1 MGKDMPD
8 TAASLGSASGPPLSV
23 GVVGCGFISAIYLS
37 NLTRRFPGV
46 KVAAVADLLPD
57 RAKARAAE
65 YGIPRACGVEELM
78 ADPSI
83 ELVLNLTVPRV
94 HAEVTLQ
101 AVSAG
106 KHVYSEKPLAIG
118 LRDAEKILALAR
130 KKGVRVGGAPDTFL
144 GAGIQACIHLIDQG
158 AIGMPVSATA
168 FMTCHGH
175 ESWHPDPAFYYE
187 SGGGPVFD
195 MGPYYFTALVALMG
209 PARRVCGSARRTF
222 PRRLVATGPK
232 AGEVI
237 DVSVPTHVSGTID
250 FAIGAVATFVM
261 SFDVW
266 HAQLPRIEI
275 YGSDGSLSVPDPNTF
290 GGPVRM
296 RGAQDEEWKEVPV
309 FGPYADNSRGLG
321 LAEMAAAIREN
332 RPHRASGEL
341 GMHALEIMHAVH
353 EASSSGRYAELR
365 YPVGRPEPFA
375 DQEDAHAAVQ

>member
-1 MGKDMPD
+1 MPD
-8 TAASLGSASGPPLSV
+8 TAASLGSTAGPPLRV

-37 NLTRRFPGV
+37 NLTTRFPGV
-46 KVAAVADLLPD
+46 KVEAVADLLPD

-65 YGIPRACGVEELM
+65 YGVPRACGVEELM

-106 KHVYSEKPLAIG
+106 KHVYTEKPLAIG

-144 GAGIQACIHLIDQG
+144 GAGIQACIRLIDEG
-158 AIGMPVSATA
+158 AIGMPVSASA

-187 SGGGPVFD
+187 AGGGPVFD
-195 MGPYYFTALVALMG
+195 MGPYYFTALVALLG
-209 PARRVCGSARRTF
+209 PAQRVCGSARRTF
-222 PRRLVATGPK
+222 PRRLVGTGPR

-237 DVSVPTHVSGTID
+237 EVSVPTHVSGTID
-250 FAIGAVATFVM
+250 FATGAVATFVM

-266 HAQLPRIEI
+266 HAQLPRMEI

-290 GGPVRM
+290 GGPVRI
-296 RGAQDEEWKEVPV
+296 RGAQDGEWKDVPV
-309 FGPYADNSRGLG
+309 TGPFADNSRGLG
-321 LAEMAAAIREN
+321 LAEMAAALRQN
-332 RPHRASGEL
+332 RPHRASAEL

-365 YPVGRPEPFA
+365 YPAGRPRPFA
-375 DQEDAHAAVQ
+375 DQEDAHATVQ